1 MQDAPGGASVCDPLW
16 SPSNSKGE
24 VSVTLLLAPIT
35 QGKSTLKIEKRDNT
49 QEKNTLLFGA
59 KTIAHFEKVCLK
71 LLPEKLS
78 SIFHKD
84 VCVCVCVSPKKIK
97 KKKSSESSYT
107 SNIFLVPN
115 MT

>member
-24 VSVTLLLAPIT
+24 VSVTLLLATIT

-84 VCVCVCVSPKKIK
+84 VCVCVYLPRKLK
-97 KKKSSESSYT
+97 KKNQVKVVILQ
-107 SNIFLVPN
+107 IFS
-115 MT
+115 